1 MTEYFKITQEAITY
15 LKESD
20 ERMKEVIEQV
30 GEIKRSL
37 EPDLFIS
44 LVSSIVGQQISQKAK
59 DTVWARLNNQLKEL
73 TPENIAEATA
83 EDLQQNGLSFRKVS
97 YLKNTAEMFLNGTIR
112 EDELKKMSDE
122 EVIER
127 LMKIKGVGKWTA
139 EMQLIFSMERQNV
152 LAFDDFAIKRGLR
165 MIYQEEKIT
174 KKFYQKYYEK
184 FSPYATVAGLYIWEV
199 SAGKLPHLKDV
210 VPESKK

>member
-59 DTVWARLNNQLKEL
+59 DTVWARLNNHLKEL

-174 KKFYQKYYEK
+174 KKSIKNTMRHFHPMQPLQDCIYGKYQQAS
-184 FSPYATVAGLYIWEV
+184 FHI
-199 SAGKLPHLKDV
+199 
-210 VPESKK
+210 

>member
-174 KKFYQKYYEK
+174 KKMLF
-184 FSPYATVAGLYIWEV
+184 
-199 SAGKLPHLKDV
+199 
-210 VPESKK
+210 

>member
-44 LVSSIVGQQISQKAK
+44 IVSSIVGQQISQKAK

-174 KKFYQKYYEK
+174 KKIYQKYYET

>member
-44 LVSSIVGQQISQKAK
+44 LVSSIVGQRISQKAK
-59 DTVWARLNNQLKEL
+59 DTVWARLNNHLKEL

-174 KKFYQKYYEK
+174 KKSIKNTMRHFHPMQPLQDCIYGKYQQAS
-184 FSPYATVAGLYIWEV
+184 FHI
-199 SAGKLPHLKDV
+199 
-210 VPESKK
+210 